1 MRLLIGCSGAIALGA
16 FVIGLA
22 ASAFV
27 RGATWA
33 DRVTM
38 VAVPTT
44 ITFVAA
50 LLLFA
55 RDSARHSSTMRKV
68 RTYLLARNDSTDEQF
83 VSSRPCDDAPLLLET
98 RKAISRFFDVPTVK
112 VGRDVRLIHDLH
124 VDNLEPSF
132 QLYVVDSL
140 VASRT
145 LAPRSFGFTIAGLV
159 SIDDLAGAI
168 RKALDTSANT
178 GYTDQVATQPEDLGP
193 LQARFGASI
202 VGRIFRWGL
211 GSICLL
217 LGILFSGVA
226 IAGCFAVNPEWVLGA
241 LHGIVFLVGGIAL
254 LRGNKSAT
262 KTCVEIHQRGLVVRD
277 GANVVSFN
285 WGQVLTVTEK
295 EAVTFDEVIRE
306 GIMHESRAFRLQLH
320 SGQVVVLKSYIRGLA
335 EIGATVKRETLV
347 HLLPAYESELR
358 EVGSV
363 EFGRIRLSR
372 NGIEVGNASSLWS
385 EVSAADRKRGWIRIH
400 RLDTWKTWQKA
411 RLSGVPNAHVL
422 LEIVA
427 RRVMLR

>member
-1 MRLLIGCSGAIALGA
+1 MRLLIGCSGAIALVA

-22 ASAFV
+22 ASAFAS
-27 RGATWA
+27 GATWA

-145 LAPRSFGFTIAGLV
+145 LAPRSFGFTMAGLV

-168 RKALDTSANT
+168 RKVLDTSANT
-178 GYTDQVATQPEDLGP
+178 VQPQNPPSADQPPAD
-193 LQARFGASI
+193 
-202 VGRIFRWGL
+202 
-211 GSICLL
+211 GS
-217 LGILFSGVA
+217 A
-226 IAGCFAVNPEWVLGA
+226 
-241 LHGIVFLVGGIAL
+241 
-254 LRGNKSAT
+254 
-262 KTCVEIHQRGLVVRD
+262 
-277 GANVVSFN
+277 
-285 WGQVLTVTEK
+285 
-295 EAVTFDEVIRE
+295 
-306 GIMHESRAFRLQLH
+306 
-320 SGQVVVLKSYIRGLA
+320 
-335 EIGATVKRETLV
+335 
-347 HLLPAYESELR
+347 
-358 EVGSV
+358 
-363 EFGRIRLSR
+363 
-372 NGIEVGNASSLWS
+372 
-385 EVSAADRKRGWIRIH
+385 
-400 RLDTWKTWQKA
+400 
-411 RLSGVPNAHVL
+411 
-422 LEIVA
+422 
-427 RRVMLR
+427 